1 MILNMNHFVSVR
13 VHKESDGSYR
23 VSAYKTHPEFVEYEF
38 QTFTNTEDN
47 YRNDEAV
54 MSYLDELYERYA
66 YPYTT

>member
-1 MILNMNHFVSVR
+1 MLNLNHLVSFKAHR
-13 VHKESDGSYR
+13 TSDTSYR
-23 VSAYKTHPEFVEYEF
+23 VSAYKEHPEFVEYEF
-38 QTFTNTEDN
+38 QTFTSTEDN